1 MDSKKINIMWLVSL
15 IIIGVATIILA
26 GANIIGIELSDIASR
41 ILGVLDLV
49 SLPVLAFS
57 TVKRLKAKSKFHFIT
72 KGIGH

>member
-1 MDSKKINIMWLVSL
+1 MDSKKINIMWSVSL

-26 GANIIGIELSDIASR
+26 GANIIGIELPDIAAR

-57 TVKRLKAKSKFHFIT
+57 TVKKVQNKK
-72 KGIGH
+72 

>member
-1 MDSKKINIMWLVSL
+1 MDSKKINIMWSVSL

-26 GANIIGIELSDIASR
+26 GANIIGIELSDITAR

-57 TVKRLKAKSKFHFIT
+57 TVKKAQNKK
-72 KGIGH
+72 

>member
-1 MDSKKINIMWLVSL
+1 MDSKKINIMWSLSL

-41 ILGVLDLV
+41 ILGVLDLA

-57 TVKRLKAKSKFHFIT
+57 TVKKAQNKK
-72 KGIGH
+72 

>member
-1 MDSKKINIMWLVSL
+1 MDSKKINIMWSVSL

-26 GANIIGIELSDIASR
+26 GANIIGIELSDIAAR

-57 TVKRLKAKSKFHFIT
+57 TVKKAQNKK
-72 KGIGH
+72 

>member
-1 MDSKKINIMWLVSL
+1 MDSKKINIMWSVSL

-26 GANIIGIELSDIASR
+26 GANIIGIDLPDIAAR

-57 TVKRLKAKSKFHFIT
+57 TVKKAQGKK
-72 KGIGH
+72 

>member
-1 MDSKKINIMWLVSL
+1 MDSKKINIMWSVSL

-26 GANIIGIELSDIASR
+26 GANIIGIDLPDIVAR

-57 TVKRLKAKSKFHFIT
+57 TVKKAQGKK
-72 KGIGH
+72 

>member
-1 MDSKKINIMWLVSL
+1 MNSKKINIMWSVSL

-26 GANIIGIELSDIASR
+26 GVNIIGIELSDIAAR

-57 TVKRLKAKSKFHFIT
+57 TVKKAQNKK
-72 KGIGH
+72 